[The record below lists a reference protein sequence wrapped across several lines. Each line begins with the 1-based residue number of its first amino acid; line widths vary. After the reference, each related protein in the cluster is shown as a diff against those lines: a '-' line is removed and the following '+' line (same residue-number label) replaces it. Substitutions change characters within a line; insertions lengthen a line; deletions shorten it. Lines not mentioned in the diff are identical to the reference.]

1 MISSIETYATQA
13 QSTPHPAMEE
23 EERERAD
30 AECSKDKRNR
40 KTTVS
45 NGYLG
50 SCNDEE
56 RSKMRYV
63 M

>member
-13 QSTPHPAMEE
+13 QSNPHPAMEE